1 MEKTDY
7 IPYQPNTLLTSNG
20 SNPNYLNSSTHS
32 SSQTQI
38 VSGFKNFW
46 DSQMPVELGVFQHT
60 LRTIAFQSPLK
71 TVGHVML
78 SGSPRGG
85 EAIAALAFIYY
96 QQRNKKY
103 SEPCHLYLLRKVFL
117 FFLCWK

>member
-20 SNPNYLNSSTHS
+20 SNPNYLNFSTHS
-32 SSQTQI
+32 SSQTEI

-46 DSQMPVELGVFQHT
+46 DSQMPVEFGVFQHT
-60 LRTIAFQSPLK
+60 SRTIAFHSPLK

-85 EAIAALAFIYY
+85 EAIAALAFINY
-96 QQRNKKY
+96 QQRNEKY
-103 SEPCHLYLLRKVFL
+103 SEPCRLYLLRKVFL

>member
-32 SSQTQI
+32 SSQTEI

-60 LRTIAFQSPLK
+60 SRTIAFHS
-71 TVGHVML
+71 VGHVML

-85 EAIAALAFIYY
+85 EVIAALAFIYY

>member
-1 MEKTDY
+1 
-7 IPYQPNTLLTSNG
+7 
-20 SNPNYLNSSTHS
+20 
-32 SSQTQI
+32 
-38 VSGFKNFW
+38 
-46 DSQMPVELGVFQHT
+46 MPVELGVFQHT

-103 SEPCHLYLLRKVFL
+103 SEPYHCISSERFFFFFFVGSNRVFRCFIRTSL
-117 FFLCWK
+117 

>member
-20 SNPNYLNSSTHS
+20 SNPNYLNFSTHS
-32 SSQTQI
+32 SSQTEI

-60 LRTIAFQSPLK
+60 SRTIAFHS
-71 TVGHVML
+71 VGHVML

-103 SEPCHLYLLRKVFL
+103 SESCHFYLLRKVFL